1 MMATPGTDQGNN
13 RGVPTRAAAAMPT
26 DHRETRLMTTPGGAL
41 STNSPP
47 LASLEGWTA
56 VVITAGPGDTAEDR
70 MRSALPKALHPVA
83 GVPMVQLVC
92 DTLREAGCTHITVL
106 STPASRDALAAVVG
120 GAEVIEGDPMADTT
134 GRRLVVRADMPLVNT
149 DTLLRL
155 AGQHTTS
162 EPLIVL
168 DALAASDSPEALQ
181 VNDRI
186 DLATAEGI
194 LRDRTR
200 RRLMLAGVTLVD
212 PASTFIDATV
222 EVGPDTTIQPGV
234 HLLGHTTI
242 GRDCRIGP
250 NAVIRDSTIAA
261 NVEIGSSTIEE
272 ATIAEGVTIG
282 PYCHLRPGAVLEAD
296 VHLGNYVEVKASR
309 IGARAQVGHF
319 SYIGDSDLGADVNF
333 AAGSITANYDEA
345 TRIKSRTLIGDGA
358 SIGSGTVLVAP
369 VRIGSGA
376 RTAAGSVVTHD
387 VPDGAL
393 VQGVPARVRPGVEGG
408 HSA

>member
-1 MMATPGTDQGNN
+1 
-13 RGVPTRAAAAMPT
+13 
-26 DHRETRLMTTPGGAL
+26 MTVPGGAR
-41 STNSPP
+41 SSGSSVPT
-47 LASLEGWTA
+47 ALEGWTA
-56 VVITAGPGDTAEDR
+56 VVIATGSEDG

-92 DTLREAGCTHITVL
+92 DTLREAGCTRI
-106 STPASRDALAAVVG
+106 SAIATPASRAAITAVVGDATVTEGIPTPDATGRVLEVRASMPLVTSATLLGLAARHTTSGPLVVRDALA
-120 GAEVIEGDPMADTT
+120 
-134 GRRLVVRADMPLVNT
+134 
-149 DTLLRL
+149 
-155 AGQHTTS
+155 TS
-162 EPLIVL
+162 E
-168 DALAASDSPEALQ
+168 SPEALE
-181 VNDRI
+181 VNDRVA
-186 DLATAEGI
+186 LATAEGV

-234 HLLGHTTI
+234 HLQGRTTI
-242 GRDCRIGP
+242 GSGCQIGP
-250 NAVIRDSTIAA
+250 HAVVRDSTIAA
-261 NVEIGSSTIEE
+261 NVVIGSSTIEE

-282 PYCHLRPGAVLEAD
+282 PYCHLRPGATLEAD

-309 IGARAQVGHF
+309 IGPRTQVGHF

-345 TRIKSRTLIGDGA
+345 TRTKSRTEIGDGA

-376 RTAAGSVVTHD
+376 RTAAGSVVTRD

-408 HSA
+408 HST

>member
-1 MMATPGTDQGNN
+1 
-13 RGVPTRAAAAMPT
+13 
-26 DHRETRLMTTPGGAL
+26 MTTPGGAP
-41 STNSPP
+41 SSGSPQ

-56 VVITAGPGDTAEDR
+56 VVIATGPEDG

-83 GVPMVQLVC
+83 GVPMVQVAC
-92 DTLREAGCTHITVL
+92 DTLREAGCTQITVL
-106 STPASRDALAAVVG
+106 ATSASRDAITAVVG
-120 GAEVIEGDPMADTT
+120 DAKVIEGDLMPHPT
-134 GRRLVVRADMPLVNT
+134 GRVLVHRADMPLVTT
-149 DTLLRL
+149 DTLLRV
-155 AGQHTTS
+155 AAQHTGS
-162 EPLIVL
+162 GPVVVL
-168 DALAASDSPEALQ
+168 DVLSASDSPEALQ

-186 DLATAEGI
+186 ELATAEGI

-222 EVGPDTTIQPGV
+222 EVGPDTTILPGV
-234 HLLGHTTI
+234 HLQGRTTV

-250 NAVIRDSTIAA
+250 NAVIRDSTVAA

-282 PYCHLRPGAVLEAD
+282 PYCHLRPGAVLEGD

-309 IGARAQVGHF
+309 IGARTQVGHF

-345 TRIKSRTLIGDGA
+345 TRTKSRTLIGDGA

-408 HSA
+408 HST

>member
-1 MMATPGTDQGNN
+1 
-13 RGVPTRAAAAMPT
+13 
-26 DHRETRLMTTPGGAL
+26 MTVPGGAR
-41 STNSPP
+41 SSGSSVPT
-47 LASLEGWTA
+47 SLEGWTA
-56 VVITAGPGDTAEDR
+56 VVIATGSEDG

-92 DTLREAGCTHITVL
+92 DTLREAGCTRI
-106 STPASRDALAAVVG
+106 SAIATPASRAAITAVVG
-120 GAEVIEGDPMADTT
+120 DATVTEGIPTPDAT
-134 GRRLVVRADMPLVNT
+134 GRVLEVRADMPLVT
-149 DTLLRL
+149 SATLLGL
-155 AGQHTTS
+155 AARHTTS
-162 EPLIVL
+162 GPLVVR
-168 DALAASDSPEALQ
+168 DALATSESPEALE
-181 VNDRI
+181 VNDRVA
-186 DLATAEGI
+186 LATAEGV

-234 HLLGHTTI
+234 HLQGRTTI
-242 GRDCRIGP
+242 GSGCQIGP
-250 NAVIRDSTIAA
+250 HAVVRDSTIAA
-261 NVEIGSSTIEE
+261 NVVIGSSTIEE

-282 PYCHLRPGAVLEAD
+282 PYCHLRPGATLEAD

-309 IGARAQVGHF
+309 IGPRTQVGHF

-345 TRIKSRTLIGDGA
+345 TRTKSRTEIGDGA

-376 RTAAGSVVTHD
+376 RTAAGSVVTRD

-408 HSA
+408 HST